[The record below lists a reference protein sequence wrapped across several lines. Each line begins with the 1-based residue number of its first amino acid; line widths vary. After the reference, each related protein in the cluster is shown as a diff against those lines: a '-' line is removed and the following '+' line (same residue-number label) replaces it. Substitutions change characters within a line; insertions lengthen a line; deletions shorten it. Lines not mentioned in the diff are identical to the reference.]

1 MTGSSSRGTSAKTGL
16 SVSFSSKGA
25 SGIFIGISVGA
36 EVNNEFSAASG
47 SSSLSATACF
57 FSSSASAFAAFLAST
72 FSACFSFHFAK
83 R

>member
-16 SVSFSSKGA
+16 SVSFSFSSKGA
-25 SGIFIGISVGA
+25 SGIFIGISVGT

-57 FSSSASAFAAFLAST
+57 FLAQQVLSLL
-72 FSACFSFHFAK
+72 F
-83 R
+83 